1 MRDAQRILR
10 ELSKLR
16 SENSDEL
23 WLKSEEDD
31 IRHWIGM
38 IKGPD
43 DTPFKGH
50 YFLIDIRLTE
60 GYPIEP
66 PVAKFITKIF
76 HPNIKFTDG
85 TICLDIL
92 KTEWTPAWGISSLCT
107 AIEVLLSQPV
117 PDSPLNTL
125 AGNLLRANDTVG
137 YNSMASMYADL
148 YAPTKNTL
156 KEEDE
161 AAASK

>member
-16 SENSDEL
+16 TENSDEL
-23 WLKSEEDD
+23 WLKSEEDN

-43 DTPFKGH
+43 DTPFKDH
-50 YFLIDIRLTE
+50 YFQIDITLKE
-60 GYPIEP
+60 DYPIEP
-66 PVAKFITKIF
+66 PDVKFVTKIF
-76 HPNIKFTDG
+76 HPNISFKTG
-85 TICLDIL
+85 VICLDIL

-107 AIEVLLSQPV
+107 AIELLLSQPV

-125 AGNLLRANDTVG
+125 AGNLLRANDVVG
-137 YNSMASMYADL
+137 YNSMASMYADI
-148 YAPTKNTL
+148 YAAKRNTL
-156 KEEDE
+156 KEEDM
-161 AAASK
+161 AQNS